1 MLRVVNR
8 DAAGGSMEC
17 GGRAERRRRFGRS
30 GATRL
35 ANRKPHAP
43 SKAASA
49 LRSLRLT
56 ALCRRT
62 PIIPS
67 LGNNMTAAASE
78 IEAVGCG
85 SVRDG
90 RMERRLCPQD
100 VPPVGGDGG
109 TSPKRDRAASTTS
122 N

>member
-8 DAAGGSMEC
+8 DAAGVSMEC

-49 LRSLRLT
+49 LRFAQAHCALPPHANKPLRIFQ
-56 ALCRRT
+56 
-62 PIIPS
+62 PIQ
-67 LGNNMTAAASE
+67 TR
-78 IEAVGCG
+78 
-85 SVRDG
+85 VR
-90 RMERRLCPQD
+90 
-100 VPPVGGDGG
+100 
-109 TSPKRDRAASTTS
+109 
-122 N
+122 